1 MSKKLELE
9 LVKSV
14 IATPRWMRTI
24 VRTLNLRKLHAK
36 VVVPDN
42 GAMRGMVKKVSH
54 LVSMKELE
62 G

>member
-1 MSKKLELE
+1 MKKLEIE

-14 IATPRWMRTI
+14 AGTPRWMRRI
-24 VRTLNLRKLHAK
+24 VDTLALRKLRQK

-42 GAMRGMVKKVSH
+42 GAMRGMVAKVSH
-54 LVSMKELE
+54 LVVCKEVE